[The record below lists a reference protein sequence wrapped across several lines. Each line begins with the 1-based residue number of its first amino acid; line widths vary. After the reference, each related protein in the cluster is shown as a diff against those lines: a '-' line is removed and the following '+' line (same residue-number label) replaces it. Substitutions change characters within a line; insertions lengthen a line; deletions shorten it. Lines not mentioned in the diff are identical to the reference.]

1 MRGRWAKSTIMRKVI
16 VLLLLFNS
24 LTSLGQNAPKAIPDA
39 LRPVK
44 AIPDFVDSLKRK
56 LMADT
61 AKYSRSDIIHTAIG
75 SRNTKSYSTLF
86 FVNMKY
92 QYMLDIVNG
101 DDVSNFLREILDVD
115 KIESVNLMNSER
127 SQSLFG
133 IRGKNG
139 AIIIQLKEGAVVNF
153 VVAGLKIDKGRGNNF
168 YQIKNEIIVRD

>member
-1 MRGRWAKSTIMRKVI
+1 
-16 VLLLLFNS
+16 
-24 LTSLGQNAPKAIPDA
+24 
-39 LRPVK
+39 
-44 AIPDFVDSLKRK
+44 
-56 LMADT
+56 
-61 AKYSRSDIIHTAIG
+61 
-75 SRNTKSYSTLF
+75 
-86 FVNMKY
+86 MKY